1 MAARHCLKFGN
12 GMSRL
17 GKKAIHIPAG
27 TTVSVS
33 DGVLTVKGKG
43 GELTRTVRPM
53 VSITVEG
60 SEARVEPVANTRL
73 ARALWGTYASHLTNM
88 VRGVNE
94 PFKKQLIL
102 EGVGYRVAVTGNSL
116 TFNVGFSHPVVM
128 EIPKGITVAV
138 EKNNITIAGAD
149 KELLGEFAAN
159 VRAIKKPEPYKGKGI
174 RYEGE
179 VIRRKQGK
187 KAAA

>member
-1 MAARHCLKFGN
+1 
-12 GMSRL
+12 MSRL
-17 GKKAIHIPAG
+17 GKRAITIPAG

-43 GELTRTVRPM
+43 GELSRTIRPLVR
-53 VSITVEG
+53 ITVEG
-60 SEARVEPVANTRL
+60 SEARVEPASETRL

-88 VRGVNE
+88 VQGVNE
-94 PFKKQLIL
+94 PFKKELIL
-102 EGVGYRVAVTGNSL
+102 EGVGYRVALTGNSL
-116 TFNVGFSHPVVM
+116 TFNVGFSHPVM
-128 EIPKGITVAV
+128 IEIPKGVTVVV
-138 EKNNITIAGAD
+138 EKNTMTISGAD

-174 RYEGE
+174 RYSNEI
-179 VIRRKQGK
+179 IRRKQGK